1 MNILPKKRWHVRTKE
16 NIARVKQ
23 DEAKFSEEQ
32 RQIKYRALLAD
43 QEARTEALRRRTS
56 SEVCPS
62 ASTSSRTTLL
72 SACSAELITGNK
84 EYEAE
89 KKAEQETKEKSIG
102 LLTYLGQSLVES
114 GGQRPWY
121 DVHPKQLQST
131 DTSDKKKTK
140 DEWEAKKKARADPLT
155 EMNKINDWFEKR
167 REEKAKEE
175 AKSMQ
180 RANAC
185 IAAMPT
191 LFPHDILVPKN
202 SANRHPLA
210 EAIAAVKAR
219 RQESDVRKSKSC
231 VDVEETGP
239 VTTETHLASSN
250 DKSDAISPFDPP
262 GAVSNAVQ
270 LAKQLQVDRLR
281 AERLQR
287 ERKER
292 ERAALVMAKARGLS
306 QALHDPN
313 EPVVSTNER
322 DLPFNSAFN
331 PELAA
336 VLAERRQ
343 RHRDSRKRHYPCD

>member
-1 MNILPKKRWHVRTKE
+1 MSITPTK
-16 NIARVKQ
+16 
-23 DEAKFSEEQ
+23 
-32 RQIKYRALLAD
+32 
-43 QEARTEALRRRTS
+43 
-56 SEVCPS
+56 
-62 ASTSSRTTLL
+62 
-72 SACSAELITGNK
+72 AEFITGNK

-89 KKAEQETKEKSIG
+89 KKAEQEAKEKSIG

-121 DVHPKQLQST
+121 DMHPKQLQNT

-155 EMNKINDWFEKR
+155 EMNKISDWFEKR
-167 REEKAKEE
+167 REERAKEE

-191 LFPHDILVPKN
+191 LFPHDIL
-202 SANRHPLA
+202 HPLA

-219 RQESDVRKSKSC
+219 RQESDVRKSKSR
-231 VDVEETGP
+231 VDVEETSP
-239 VTTETHLASSN
+239 VTTEPPLTSS
-250 DKSDAISPFDPP
+250 DEKSGAISPLDSP

-313 EPVVSTNER
+313 EPAVSTNER